1 MARTVALAV
10 DLGASGGRVVSG
22 AFDGRLLELEEIHR
36 FENAPVMMGG
46 QLVWDLVRLWQE
58 VVTGLR
64 LAGQRHGKNVSSIG
78 VDTWGVDFSFLG
90 NDDALLANPVCY
102 RDARTRGMLAKASA
116 VVPREDIFA
125 ATGLQ
130 FMEINSLY
138 QFFALV
144 QHKSSVLAAAERML
158 MIPDVF
164 HWLLTGTQSNERTN
178 ASTTQCFD
186 PQTGDWAVELVE
198 RLGIPRR
205 VFGPIV
211 DPGTDLGPLRNE
223 VAEETIG
230 GIRTV
235 RAFAREGAEQAR
247 YGAAVDRSFE
257 LARERARYA
266 SVFSGTASFGAYA
279 AIAVVLWYGGLLLAD
294 GELSMGSLTSFLL
307 YTFTLAMSIAALAGL
322 WQDFMKAL
330 GASERVFELVDRV
343 PDVDSGELV
352 PARLEGAVSFQDVHF
367 AYPTRLDSPVLKGL
381 NLDLDPGGVVALVG
395 PSGGGKSTVAALLSR
410 FYDPGE
416 GRILLDG
423 VDFRELD
430 PTWLRTQV
438 GVVSQEPIL
447 FATTIRENIIYGRSG
462 ATEEEVVAAARAAN
476 AHEFIETFVDG
487 YETLVGER
495 GVRLSGGQKQRVA
508 IARALLKDPRVLVL
522 DEATSALDA
531 ESEHLV
537 QEALARLM
545 EGRTTLVIAHRLST
559 VKEADRVLVL
569 DEGRVIQSGTH
580 GALVAEEGL
589 YRRLVE
595 RQLRGTESTLT
606 VR

>member
-223 VAEETIG
+223 VAEETGLSDVRVVLPGTHDTASAVAAVPAISPPAARPDWCYISLG
-230 GIRTV
+230 TWALVGAELDRPLVTPECLAHNFTNEAGVSGTTRLLKNICGLWLVQQCRAGWQRAGKDWSWDQLTRLAAEAPPLVTLVDPNDPSLVAPPDMPEALQALARASGEPVPETTAAIVRTALESVAAACRRTV
-235 RAFAREGAEQAR
+235 R
-247 YGAAVDRSFE
+247 E
-257 LARERARYA
+257 LEE
-266 SVFSGTASFGAYA
+266 
-279 AIAVVLWYGGLLLAD
+279 LL
-294 GELSMGSLTSFLL
+294 GRELSTIHVVG
-307 YTFTLAMSIAALAGL
+307 
-322 WQDFMKAL
+322 
-330 GASERVFELVDRV
+330 
-343 PDVDSGELV
+343 
-352 PARLEGAVSFQDVHF
+352 
-367 AYPTRLDSPVLKGL
+367 
-381 NLDLDPGGVVALVG
+381 GGVQN
-395 PSGGGKSTVAALLSR
+395 ALLCQMIA
-410 FYDPGE
+410 DAC
-416 GRILLDG
+416 GR
-423 VDFRELD
+423 
-430 PTWLRTQV
+430 
-438 GVVSQEPIL
+438 
-447 FATTIRENIIYGRSG
+447 
-462 ATEEEVVAAARAAN
+462 EVVAGP
-476 AHEFIETFVDG
+476 V
-487 YETLVGER
+487 
-495 GVRLSGGQKQRVA
+495 
-508 IARALLKDPRVLVL
+508 
-522 DEATSALDA
+522 EATAIGNL
-531 ESEHLV
+531 LV
-537 QEALARLM
+537 QLTASGNAVDLRTLREVVRNSFDLAQYTPKDTTAWDARL
-545 EGRTTLVIAHRLST
+545 GS
-559 VKEADRVLVL
+559 
-569 DEGRVIQSGTH
+569 
-580 GALVAEEGL
+580 
-589 YRRLVE
+589 
-595 RQLRGTESTLT
+595 
-606 VR
+606 